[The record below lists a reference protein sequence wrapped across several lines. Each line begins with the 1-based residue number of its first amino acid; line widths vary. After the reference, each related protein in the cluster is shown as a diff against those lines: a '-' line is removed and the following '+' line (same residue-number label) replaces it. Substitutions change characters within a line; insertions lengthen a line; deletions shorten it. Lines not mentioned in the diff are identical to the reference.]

1 MIAITGANGQLGQLV
16 IHSLLQQTDA
26 ANIVAL
32 VRNPDNAGSLM
43 ALGIEVRQADY
54 NQPQT
59 LTAAL
64 AGVQQLLLISSSEV
78 GQRVEQHQAVIDAAS
93 QAQVS
98 LLVYTSILKADRNP
112 MLLAQE
118 HKITEQRIQ
127 QSGLPAVILR
137 NGWYSENYTGNIVAV
152 LNSGSV
158 VGAAAD
164 GVFSTASRQDYAA
177 AAAQVLLHPHSHIGQ
192 TYELAGD
199 QGFTLAG
206 YAAEIARQTA
216 DAVSYRNLEQAEY
229 AALLQQFGLP
239 QGFAAALADAEA
251 CAAEGWLADDS
262 QTLSRLLGRPTT
274 PLVDSV
280 RQALS

>member
-1 MIAITGANGQLGQLV
+1 MLAQPLDIIDAGLGQYDPVTL
-16 IHSLLQQTDA
+16 LQLQQTDA

-32 VRNPDNAGSLM
+32 VRNPDNAGSLT

-64 AGVQQLLLISSSEV
+64 TGVQQLLLISSSEV

-93 QAQVS
+93 Q
-98 LLVYTSILKADRNP
+98 
-112 MLLAQE
+112 
-118 HKITEQRIQ
+118 
-127 QSGLPAVILR
+127 
-137 NGWYSENYTGNIVAV
+137 
-152 LNSGSV
+152 
-158 VGAAAD
+158 
-164 GVFSTASRQDYAA
+164 
-177 AAAQVLLHPHSHIGQ
+177 AQVLLHPHSHIGQ

-262 QTLSRLLGRPTT
+262 QTLSRLLGRPTI
-274 PLVDSV
+274 PMADSV